1 MAVITKI
8 IFHDHKYQLNTGFG
22 SCLFAV
28 YPFNMCNYIAL
39 LIPLMLL
46 IVGIEWY
53 VSVRKGN
60 GRYNT
65 ANTVNNMAIGAIDQ
79 VSSLFYVAFMYLVME
94 FSYRHFRLFELKAD
108 WSQWVLGFLAIEFL
122 SYWYHRWSHR
132 VNILWAGHV
141 THHSSE
147 LYNFSVGFR
156 GSLFQGIN
164 RIVFWAFLPVFGFS
178 PIILLVLF
186 KLGAIWCFIVHTT
199 YIPKLG
205 FLEKIL
211 ITPSM
216 HRVHH
221 GKNELYIDKNYGST
235 LVIFDKL
242 FGTYQEETEP
252 VVYGIKGD
260 YADNNPVN
268 AVFHHYKH
276 IFRNLKN
283 TQGLVNK
290 FKVLF
295 MPPDWVPPGTDLHRA
310 ENVSSTQINAAVFYK
325 YAFLQVVCCVPGF
338 VAFLFFNPVLTTAVF
353 WLIALSL
360 VLSMIGAGRILK
372 QNLNVGFGQR
382 EMLRQVI
389 GLGTAAYLIVL
400 TGNSYLWILLV
411 YYLLSIQV
419 LLQAMAEAKSAITSE
434 S

>member
-1 MAVITKI
+1 M
-8 IFHDHKYQLNTGFG
+8 Y
-22 SCLFAV
+22 
-28 YPFNMCNYIAL
+28 NYIAL
-39 LIPLMLL
+39 FIPLMLL

-53 VSVRKGN
+53 VSAKKGN
-60 GRYNT
+60 GRYNA

-94 FSYRHFRLFELKAD
+94 FSFTHFRLFTLKTD

-132 VNILWAGHV
+132 VNVLWAGHV

-164 RIVFWAFLPVFGFS
+164 RIIFWACLPVFGFS

-221 GKNELYIDKNYGST
+221 GTNDLYIDKNYGST

-252 VVYGIKGD
+252 VVYGIKGN
-260 YADNNPVN
+260 YTDNNPVN
-268 AVFHHYKH
+268 AVFHHYKYL
-276 IFRNLKN
+276 FRSIKHTNGIKN
-283 TQGLVNK
+283 KL
-290 FKVLF
+290 KVLF
-295 MPPDWVPPGTDLHRA
+295 MPPEWVPPVNETNKIEKLDESKA
-310 ENVSSTQINAAVFYK
+310 NATAFYR
-325 YAFLQVVCCVPGF
+325 YAYLQVACCVPGF
-338 VAFLFFNPVLTTAVF
+338 VAFLFFNPVLNPALF

-360 VLSMIGAGRILK
+360 IFAMINAGRILK
-372 QNLNVGFGQR
+372 NNINKGFAQR
-382 EMLRQVI
+382 EMLRLVI
-389 GLGTAAYLIVL
+389 GVGTAGYLIIL
-400 TGNSYLWILLV
+400 SGNTYLWIPV
-411 YYLLSIQV
+411 IYFLLSIQV
-419 LLQAMAEAKSAITSE
+419 LLQGIAATKSAITAE
-434 S
+434 

>member
-1 MAVITKI
+1 M
-8 IFHDHKYQLNTGFG
+8 Y
-22 SCLFAV
+22 
-28 YPFNMCNYIAL
+28 NYIAL
-39 LIPLMLL
+39 FIPLMLL

-53 VSVRKGN
+53 VSARKGN

-108 WSQWVLGFLAIEFL
+108 WTQWVLGFLAIEFL

-164 RIVFWAFLPVFGFS
+164 RIIFWACLPVFGFQ

-260 YADNNPVN
+260 YTDNNPVN
-268 AVFHHYKH
+268 AVFHHYKYL
-276 IFRNLKN
+276 FRAIKQTKGFKNKLK
-283 TQGLVNK
+283 V
-290 FKVLF
+290 VF
-295 MPPDWVPPGTDLHRA
+295 MPPEWVPPAA
-310 ENVSSTQINAAVFYK
+310 EEGERIKES
-325 YAFLQVVCCVPGF
+325 YAKMDATPFTRYAYLQVACCVPGF
-338 VAFLFFNPVLTTAVF
+338 VAFLFFNPVLTPALF

-360 VLSMIGAGRILK
+360 VFAMINAGRILK
-372 QNLNVGFGQR
+372 NNINPGFGQR
-382 EMLRQVI
+382 EMLRLVVSA
-389 GLGTAAYLIVL
+389 GTAAYLMVL
-400 TGNSYLWILLV
+400 SGNAYLWIPMLYFLLV
-411 YYLLSIQV
+411 IQA
-419 LLQAMAEAKSAITSE
+419 LLQGIAASKSVIVTE